1 MQHKKREPISKMLGN
16 IVKEFDMFGSEMD
29 G

>member
-1 MQHKKREPISKMLGN
+1 MQQKKRKPVSKMLGN
-16 IVKEFDMFGSEMD
+16 IVKDFDMFGSEMD